1 MLFKIILL
9 FLLVM
14 ALIGMIGK
22 LLFPN
27 RLDRLTVLRRKA
39 VKAPV
44 CPRCGRYMIGSS
56 GCDCGKG

>member
-1 MLFKIILL
+1 MLVKIILV

-27 RLDRLTVLRRKA
+27 AMPRLSRKGPKTCPDCRRPLIGKA
-39 VKAPV
+39 CSCK
-44 CPRCGRYMIGSS
+44 
-56 GCDCGKG
+56 GKS